1 MKYLLGLLCTLCSY
15 AVFSQQLISESITTN
30 GITLTNMKEN
40 HYKVLDGSAYLS
52 EKFEMGALLV
62 SEKWMPAEI
71 RYNSYTAT
79 LEYQKSGKIF
89 ELLPSQVQAFKL
101 GGLLYKNGF
110 KAIDKQSG
118 ATYYQLVYEGESTL
132 LKYIYTELQEVI
144 NADDTKQGNKFV
156 TYNKYYLIDSKKA
169 FVGNFVLKKQLL
181 KLLDNTKLPLVEK
194 FIEKEGIKFKSDE
207 DLIKILSYY
216 DSIGK

>member
-1 MKYLLGLLCTLCSY
+1 MKYILGLLCTVCSY
-15 AVFSQQLISESITTN
+15 AAFSQQLISESITTN
-30 GITLTNMKEN
+30 GITLTNMKAN
-40 HYKVLDGSAYLS
+40 HYNVLDGSAYLS

-71 RYNSYTAT
+71 RYNSYTAI
-79 LEYQKSGKIF
+79 LEYQKSGQIF
-89 ELLPSQVQAFKL
+89 ELLPSQVRGFRLQGQIF
-101 GGLLYKNGF
+101 KNGF
-110 KAIDKQSG
+110 KAIDKQGG
-118 ATYYQLVYEGESTL
+118 ATYYQVVYEGESTL

-156 TYNKYYLIDSKKA
+156 TYNKYYLLDNKKE
-169 FVGNFVLKKQLL
+169 FSGNFVLRKQLL
-181 KLLDNTKLPLVEK
+181 KFLNFAKQPLVEK

-207 DLIKILSYY
+207 DLMKILSYY